1 MDYDVIMI
9 VVILLKCFRTVTF
22 RTVTE

>member
-9 VVILLKCFRTVTF
+9 VVILLKCFRTVT
-22 RTVTE
+22 E